1 MSRGV
6 SRTEIERGCLQ
17 GGARGTAQ
25 SGMLTLISWLSPFK
39 CKLNAKCCFKN
50 TKWLPYIH
58 ARILTHPLS
67 HTHTNTLSLLYTH
80 TLTHNNNY
88 ANVMPQCCQDS
99 FSHLSLSLH
108 FHLHLLQPASPPQSL
123 PSPPPLLAGT
133 ATLSTCLHLADFM

>member
-6 SRTEIERGCLQ
+6 SRTAWKGG
-17 GGARGTAQ
+17 GGARGIAQ
-25 SGMLTLISWLSPFK
+25 SGMLALISWLSPFK

-67 HTHTNTLSLLYTH
+67 HTHTLSLTQTH

-108 FHLHLLQPASPPQSL
+108 FHLHLLQPASPLLILSHPLSL
-123 PSPPPLLAGT
+123 GRHHSRHAEHLSPLG
-133 ATLSTCLHLADFM
+133 